1 MNSRVSQCSQCSWVS
16 QVAQQAQLVSGT
28 SYAIDVESKGLFV
41 DYNAIYDLTVSQDF
55 IPRSGDGEVDTFK
68 LVPVQELHQYLSG
81 ATKLYPAAALVVI
94 DFLLR
99 HGHVDLAQDCSEFG
113 HSLHRH
119 AELMNLLRIGDSLS
133 SWELCPLR

>member
-1 MNSRVSQCSQCSWVS
+1 MSPNVPIAPC

-28 SYAIDVESKGLFV
+28 SYAIDVENKGLFV

-81 ATKLYPAAALVVI
+81 ATKFYPAAALVVI
-94 DFLLR
+94 DCLLR
-99 HGHVDLAQDCSEFG
+99 HGHVDLAQDCKISEFG

-119 AELMNLLRIGDSLS
+119 AELMNLLRIGDSLPP
-133 SWELCPLR
+133 WELCPLR

>member
-1 MNSRVSQCSQCSWVS
+1 MSPIVLIAPV

-28 SYAIDVESKGLFV
+28 SYAIDIENKGLFV

-81 ATKLYPAAALVVI
+81 ATKFYPAAALVVI
-94 DFLLR
+94 DCLLR
-99 HGHVDLAQDCSEFG
+99 HGHVDLAQDCKISEFG

-119 AELMNLLRIGDSLS
+119 AELMNLLRIGDSLPP
-133 SWELCPLR
+133 WELCPLR